1 MKIINN
7 KIVQVYT
14 SEELSSVLES
24 ENEYEYIYLGNDI
37 TLEKGI
43 TINNNKEKVT
53 IDGTYTNIKF
63 KFTGMN
69 SNASTDTIIASPN
82 IKEIKIKNM
91 DIEYTNNY
99 GVVYAPAESL
109 YKDVAV
115 TYENINFL
123 GTQLSFNP
131 FGTTQIIDSIINI
144 EDTNSITAGEVC
156 ESSRVIIGGN
166 TTISSKA
173 TTCPLFI
180 FRNDPPN
187 ISMIFLCKSN
197 INIYTDTK
205 ELMNGTNKLN
215 FTILH
220 DTEVNIIT
228 GNGFS
233 AYSTTGANN
242 VLIDE
247 RASLKIIEKSH
258 QRVPMWNIFGTLT
271 MKEGSTLQLINS
283 YKDTPIDNYNIYFK
297 GNNPQIN
304 LDNPKEILI
313 YTKNANV
320 IYTNNPI
327 TYKIK
332 CCRINFWI
340 DSQELTSAGG
350 ISNLPDYYWYKN
362 DDLLELTGTITQTET
377 SITTHNLTEEE
388 LANLPSLDNFKFQSK
403 KQFSI
408 GAIKTNIHPLNNTQ
422 DTISGHT
429 SSFADVLIKYN
440 GNTEIVTA
448 EEDGFFKYD
457 LTTSIPDNTEIEFIS
472 NISNSFLYET
482 RKITTPFNG
491 ELSLMDTDNSLSFS
505 LIPINNSKIFPRT
518 KKIVISVVDSRLNSS
533 NWRLFAYI
541 DTPLTS
547 LSGYLLE
554 DALIFKKLTN
564 ENIILNE
571 TPQLV
576 FQGVDTGGNPNKID
590 LTFSEEKGPL
600 LDLTN
605 NALVANE
612 EYFANIHFKVEE

>member
-233 AYSTTGANN
+233 VYSTTGANN

-571 TPQLV
+571 TPQIV

>member
-63 KFTGMN
+63 KLTGMN

-82 IKEIKIKNM
+82 NKEIKIKNM

-131 FGTTQIIDSIINI
+131 FGTTQIIGSIINI

-166 TTISSKA
+166 TTISSKE

-187 ISMIFLCKSN
+187 ISIIFLCKSN

-233 AYSTTGANN
+233 VYSTTGANN

-332 CCRINFWI
+332 CCRINFWN

-362 DDLLELTGTITQTET
+362 DALLELTGTITQTET

-472 NISNSFLYET
+472 NIPNSFLYET

-533 NWRLFAYI
+533 NWRLLAYI

-612 EYFANIHFKVEE
+612 EYFANIIWTIEE

>member
-63 KFTGMN
+63 KLTGMN

-82 IKEIKIKNM
+82 NKEIKIKNM

-131 FGTTQIIDSIINI
+131 FGTTQIIGSIINI

-233 AYSTTGANN
+233 VYSTTGANN

-332 CCRINFWI
+332 CCRINFWN

-472 NISNSFLYET
+472 NIPNSFLYET

-612 EYFANIHFKVEE
+612 EYFANIIWTIEE

>member
-63 KFTGMN
+63 KLTGMN

-82 IKEIKIKNM
+82 NKEIKIKNM

-131 FGTTQIIDSIINI
+131 FGTTQIIGSIINI

-180 FRNDPPN
+180 FRNNPPN

-233 AYSTTGANN
+233 VYSTTGANN

-332 CCRINFWI
+332 CCRINFWN

-408 GAIKTNIHPLNNTQ
+408 GAIKINIHPLNNTQ

-472 NISNSFLYET
+472 NIPNSFLYET

>member
-233 AYSTTGANN
+233 VYSTTGANN

-332 CCRINFWI
+332 CCRINFWN

>member
-53 IDGTYTNIKF
+53 IDGTSTNIKF

-233 AYSTTGANN
+233 VYSTTGANN